1 MKLSISFS
9 FSPTSPLQL
18 QPKITQ
24 IVQPWN
30 QVWTKSIPFSYYNK
44 LNFLLTVLIFLK
56 VSGRRRIS
64 PAWGSRHFL
73 CSISAEESY
82 FPLSFFF
89 FACNRHSSIVDN
101 NFYTPHS
108 CLISCSHS
116 IRKHPPTWFKTEQLV
131 CVRIVKILN
140 QKRPLQPSA
149 LTPFGHRTLLV
160 SSRNSDLAK
169 QGRDMAQLA
178 ESNRWTSLGLLF
190 HGLLNLKNIPVL
202 PICVFNL

>member
-24 IVQPWN
+24 IVQSWN
-30 QVWTKSIPFSYYNK
+30 QVWKKSIPFSYYSK

-56 VSGRRRIS
+56 VSGRMKIS
-64 PAWGSRHFL
+64 SAWGSRHFL
-73 CSISAEESY
+73 CSISADESY
-82 FPLSFFF
+82 FPLILFFF
-89 FACNRHSSIVDN
+89 FAFNRHSSTVGN

-116 IRKHPPTWFKTEQLV
+116 IRKHPPTRFKTEQLV

-140 QKRPLQPSA
+140 QKRPLRPSA
-149 LTPFGHRTLLV
+149 PTPFGRRILLV
-160 SSRNSDLAK
+160 SSRNSELAK
-169 QGRDMAQLA
+169 QGRDMGQ
-178 ESNRWTSLGLLF
+178 
-190 HGLLNLKNIPVL
+190 
-202 PICVFNL
+202 